1 MNALMPQPPT
11 ANVADFAQ
19 AMALGA
25 ASRQATD
32 NRAAIVFGAQ
42 TTPVAPANVSAPTSF
57 LIAAIALTPKVS
69 GRFQYDFTLIYT
81 DSAAD
86 TVTGVIGI
94 VSPYTSVSG
103 GTLLNKVY
111 WESSPIT
118 ISGGTILAA
127 PGTYAAT
134 FGAGNL
140 QQTMVMGGLS
150 PTAPLGVPLLII
162 LEVTAVHNLSA
173 MSLVCSAFELP

>member
-1 MNALMPQPPT
+1 MNALMPQPPA

-42 TTPVAPANVSAPTSF
+42 ATAVAPANVAAPTNF
-57 LIAAIALTPKVS
+57 NIAAIALTPRVS
-69 GRFQYDFTLIYT
+69 GRFQYDFTLVYT

-86 TVTGVIGI
+86 TVTGGIGLI
-94 VSPYTSVSG
+94 TPYTSVSG
-103 GTLLNKVY
+103 GTLLNKIY

-118 ISGGTILAA
+118 ITGGTILAA
-127 PGTYAAT
+127 PGIYAAT
-134 FGAGNL
+134 FATGNL
-140 QQTMVMGGLS
+140 QQTMAVGGIT
-150 PTAPLGVPLLII
+150 PTAPLGVPLLIV
-162 LEVTAVHNLSA
+162 LQVTAAHNLSG
-173 MSLVCSAFELP
+173 MSLVASAFELP